1 MTDAGR
7 VHLADPRTTA
17 FHLALPGRVA
27 PRHPSA
33 AGMRAVAQMVIE
45 RVSCA

>member
-7 VHLADPRTTA
+7 VHLADPWTTA
-17 FHLALPGRVA
+17 FHLPLLVRVM
-27 PRHPSA
+27 PLHPDA